1 MANKCISCNNCGH
14 TGWSKNRGNFLITI
28 VLAIFFFVPAII
40 YEIWRRT
47 GLGVCENCGS
57 DLVLPSNAC
66 TTNKPSD
73 VGDLIVLGVLGIVG
87 GIMVMIL
94 YALADSAINA
104 YKNRNTPEPQ
114 LSQRD
119 LEGNCLRSG
128 MSYYQKQ
135 GEYPI
140 LKDGKTL
147 ALDKI
152 QSDCKG
158 SKDGKYKAP

>member
-14 TGWSKNRGNFLITI
+14 TGWSKNRGTFLITI

-57 DLVLPSNAC
+57 DLVQPSNSC
-66 TTNKPSD
+66 TGNRPSD
-73 VGDLIVLGVLGIVG
+73 AGDFIVLGVLGVIGSIVV
-87 GIMVMIL
+87 IAL

-104 YKNRNTPEPQ
+104 YKNKNTPEPQ
-114 LSQRD
+114 LSQRE
-119 LEGNCLRSG
+119 LETSCFIGGIN
-128 MSYYQKQ
+128 YHQKQ

-140 LKDGKTL
+140 LSDGKTL
-147 ALDKI
+147 AMDKI
-152 QSDCKG
+152 EIDCKN
-158 SKDGKYKAP
+158 SRDGKYKAP

>member
-1 MANKCISCNNCGH
+1 MANKCIGCNNCGH
-14 TGWSKNRGNFLITI
+14 IGWSKNRGNFLITI

-57 DLVLPSNAC
+57 DLVQPSNSC
-66 TTNKPSD
+66 TGNRPSD
-73 VGDLIVLGVLGIVG
+73 AGDFIVLGVLGVIGSIV
-87 GIMVMIL
+87 VMAL

-114 LSQRD
+114 LSQRE
-119 LEGNCLRSG
+119 LETSCFIGGIN
-128 MSYYQKQ
+128 YHQKQ

-140 LKDGKTL
+140 LSDGKTL
-147 ALDKI
+147 AMDKI
-152 QSDCKG
+152 QLDCKN
-158 SKDGKYKAP
+158 SKDGKFKAP